1 MSAWMPSTSRPAA
14 VSSSFS
20 ETETSVTPQRRSTAR
35 MATWSSML
43 RASRPIEAQENA
55 IGRTKRT
62 DIEMPD
68 NVKPSN
74 AHIALNVVT
83 DSHSNELKILRDN
96 MLFGSLALSEFGT
109 YCIAYAKTPRII
121 EKMLDNM
128 FI

>member
-1 MSAWMPSTSRPAA
+1 
-14 VSSSFS
+14 
-20 ETETSVTPQRRSTAR
+20 
-35 MATWSSML
+35 
-43 RASRPIEAQENA
+43 
-55 IGRTKRT
+55 
-62 DIEMPD
+62 MPD

-128 FI
+128 FIGDPPGNYDRILDFSMAVTGTLFFTPTQGFLDALPDPPAPG